1 MLFTVGVSGVA
12 GSGKDTFA
20 KLLGDSFVKQ
30 SPSTKIFF
38 DSFAGTLRAIVKPL
52 LDYIIGIDVYTQDR
66 ELKRIVRPALVGVAE
81 SLRISTQGRY
91 FWKQIED
98 KYSNLSSEDGILI
111 ISDLRF
117 KEYEFDELDF
127 IKKNGVSVHILR
139 RIEQGDQAV
148 CTNFGGKKYLEP
160 ANEKERFNE
169 PILLKNADFVIDCGD
184 GECYS
189 ANTLEQV
196 NLICNCILE
205 KFNVASKSLK

>member
-1 MLFTVGVSGVA
+1 MLFTVGISGVA

-20 KLLGDSFVKQ
+20 KLLNDSFVKQ

-38 DSFAGTLRAIVKPL
+38 NSFAGTLRAIVKPL

-98 KYSNLSSEDGILI
+98 KYSNLSSKDGILI

-139 RIEQGDQAV
+139 RIEQGDQGL
-148 CTNFGGKKYLEP
+148 CTDLSHKKYLEP
-160 ANEKERFNE
+160 ANEKEHLNE
-169 PILLKNADFVIDCGD
+169 PILLKNADFVIDCAD

-189 ANTLEQV
+189 AKTLEQV
-196 NLICNCILE
+196 DLISRCILQ
-205 KFNVASKSLK
+205 KFNVATKGLK